1 MTNNSGGNIMKT
13 MTKKERRTNQL
24 NAHYKALEAL
34 ARVTGDPLADWN
46 GKKLSVSLLKLEQEA
61 HSKAEDYCNGLI
73 NSEEW
78 DAVQDAI
85 SERVKKLFGGD
96 LPLGFFVNG
105 DPRGCALKLNNE
117 TDEQMELILDCG
129 LQRDWG
135 GYGLLAPM
143 IDGN

>member
-1 MTNNSGGNIMKT
+1 METIKRMTI
-13 MTKKERRTNQL
+13 KERRTKQL
-24 NAHYKALEAL
+24 EAHYKALEKL

-46 GKKLSVSLLKLEQEA
+46 GKKLSVALLKLEREG

-78 DAVQDAI
+78 DTVQDAI
-85 SERVKKLFGGD
+85 TERVKKLFGGD

-105 DPRGCALKLNNE
+105 DPRGYALKLNND
-117 TDEQMELILDCG
+117 TDEQRELILDCG

-135 GYGLLAPM
+135 GYGLLSPM
-143 IDGN
+143 IDGR